1 MLDFKVRT
9 LIKTAPLLA
18 SFYYLGGET
27 GETLEWDLHFF
38 TSCSKGDRLKSNR
51 PTSDVPKK
59 MDRCFFVFLGAFSNR
74 GKGL

>member
-59 MDRCFFVFLGAFSNR
+59 NGPVFFCIFGCV
-74 GKGL
+74 